1 MNAEEVRGR
10 WPLGA
15 RFVSARDSTRRVR
28 VVQAHV
34 SPMVDG
40 PDLLML
46 AHDRRL
52 YWPSECS
59 PPPALDLLVPP
70 APPPPAPPAPVEE
83 RIEQA
88 LAAAQPGNWERLQRR
103 IAEEAEAE
111 RQRELQTA
119 LERRERAER
128 ERQLQMQRRQ
138 QEERERRQRSQPI
151 PSPPLPPPPPSQERR
166 PDLRLEAKVAELQR
180 LLNAAHEAL
189 AQLQE
194 QIRPVREM
202 PTESGKQIEEER
214 RLILDGEEDG

>member
-1 MNAEEVRGR
+1 MNAEEVRDR

-15 RFVSARDSTRRVR
+15 RFVNARDRTRRVR

-34 SPMVDG
+34 SPVVEG
-40 PDLLML
+40 PDRLML
-46 AHDRRL
+46 AHDRTL

-70 APPPPAPPAPVEE
+70 APPLPGRAAPVVD
-83 RIEQA
+83 RMEQA
-88 LAAAQPGNWERLQRR
+88 LAATQPGNWERLQRR

-111 RQRELQTA
+111 RQRELQQA
-119 LERRERAER
+119 VERRERAER
-128 ERQLQMQRRQ
+128 ERQLQMQRRL

-151 PSPPLPPPPPSQERR
+151 PSPPLPPPSQERR
-166 PDLRLEAKVAELQR
+166 TDLRLEAKVAELQR
-180 LLNAAHEAL
+180 LLSAAHEVL

-202 PTESGKQIEEER
+202 PMESGKQIEEDR